1 MRNFFK
7 SRHWKVFL
15 VTFTIVGSI
24 FFLSLLGQVFLLLI
38 MSLVLTMVLK
48 PLVDYFENKG
58 IPRPA
63 GILTMYVAF
72 GGIVVFTFINI
83 YPIVVFQ
90 LSSLSSLT
98 NSDHLSSML
107 KQTAV
112 SISEKMPFIKAD
124 IIAEKLNTLLPQLA
138 RAAEDSL
145 TSALSLVA
153 SIIIVPFITFFLLN
167 DYYKMQKAL
176 IENVPNKYFEM
187 ALNVVHS
194 LDRQISKYIRGVCI
208 DSLAVA
214 ILYIIAYQIIG
225 VQYATVL
232 GLIGGITN
240 IIPLAGPI
248 IGAVPV
254 MIVSIIQFGDFRMIL
269 PIVIATVLVRQLDDI
284 FIQPNVYGKLLHM
297 HPLTVMIVILLG
309 GELLG
314 ILGMVL
320 AIPIY
325 TRLLLLPPAKRTGG
339 SKIIGSPNPMD
350 NFFASRYWK
359 VFIVTFSIA
368 APIFILS
375 IFGQVFL
382 LLVMSFALT
391 MILKPL
397 IDFFEKKA
405 YPEPSGYSVS
415 FFSSAYFPSA
425 AS

>member
-1 MRNFFK
+1 MRIFFK

-15 VTFTIVGSI
+15 VTFTIVGLI
-24 FFLSLLGQVFLLLI
+24 FFLSLLGQVFFLLV
-38 MSLVLTMVLK
+38 MSLVLTMVLR

-63 GILTMYVAF
+63 GILSLYVAL
-72 GGIVVFTFINI
+72 GAIAVFVFIKI

-90 LSSLSSLT
+90 LSSLSSLST
-98 NSDHLSSML
+98 SDHLSAML

-112 SISEKMPFIKAD
+112 SISETMPFIKAE
-124 IIAEKLNTLLPQLA
+124 IIVEKFNALLPELA
-138 RAAEDSL
+138 RSAEDSL

-153 SIIIVPFITFFLLN
+153 SVIIIPFIAFFLLN

-208 DSLAVA
+208 DSIAVA

-232 GLIGGITN
+232 GLIGGIIN
-240 IIPLAGPI
+240 IIPLAGPL
-248 IGAVPV
+248 IGTIPV
-254 MIVSIIQFGDFRMIL
+254 IIVSIIQFGDFRMIV
-269 PIVIATVLVRQLDDI
+269 PIVIATVAVRQLDDL
-284 FIQPNVYGKLLHM
+284 FIQPNIYGKLLDM
-297 HPLTVMIVILLG
+297 HPLTIMIVVLLG

-325 TRLLLLPPAKRTGG
+325 SVIT
-339 SKIIGSPNPMD
+339 
-350 NFFASRYWK
+350 
-359 VFIVTFSIA
+359 VTA
-368 APIFILS
+368 HETNW
-375 IFGQVFL
+375 G
-382 LLVMSFALT
+382 
-391 MILKPL
+391 LKNYR
-397 IDFFEKKA
+397 ITE
-405 YPEPSGYSVS
+405 SHG
-415 FFSSAYFPSA
+415 
-425 AS
+425 

>member
-1 MRNFFK
+1 
-7 SRHWKVFL
+7 
-15 VTFTIVGSI
+15 
-24 FFLSLLGQVFLLLI
+24 
-38 MSLVLTMVLK
+38 
-48 PLVDYFENKG
+48 
-58 IPRPA
+58 
-63 GILTMYVAF
+63 MYVVL
-72 GGIVVFTFINI
+72 GGIVVFTFMNI
-83 YPIVVFQ
+83 YPIIVYQ

-98 NSDHLSSML
+98 NSDHLSAML
-107 KQTAV
+107 KQVAV
-112 SISEKMPFIKAD
+112 SISDTMPFIKAD
-124 IIAEKLNTLLPQLA
+124 VIVEKLNTLLPELA
-138 RAAEDSL
+138 RAAENSL

-153 SIIIVPFITFFLLN
+153 SIIIVPFITFFVLN

-240 IIPLAGPI
+240 IIPLAGPL

-254 MIVSIIQFGDFRMIL
+254 LIVSIIQFGDFRMIA
-269 PIVIATVLVRQLDDI
+269 PIVIATVVVRQLDDI
-284 FIQPNVYGKLLHM
+284 FIQPSVYGKLLHM

-325 TRLLLLPPAKRTGG
+325 SVIT
-339 SKIIGSPNPMD
+339 
-350 NFFASRYWK
+350 
-359 VFIVTFSIA
+359 VTA
-368 APIFILS
+368 RETNW
-375 IFGQVFL
+375 G
-382 LLVMSFALT
+382 
-391 MILKPL
+391 LKNYR
-397 IDFFEKKA
+397 ITE
-405 YPEPSGYSVS
+405 SHG
-415 FFSSAYFPSA
+415 
-425 AS
+425 